1 MSQEKDPRPRK
12 ERINQLELRNV
23 SLTLLKDFEFT
34 ILENKKEL
42 EDSTKK
48 NKGDKADA

>member
-1 MSQEKDPRPRK
+1 MSQEKDPKPHK

-23 SLTLLKDFEFT
+23 SLTLLKNFVFT